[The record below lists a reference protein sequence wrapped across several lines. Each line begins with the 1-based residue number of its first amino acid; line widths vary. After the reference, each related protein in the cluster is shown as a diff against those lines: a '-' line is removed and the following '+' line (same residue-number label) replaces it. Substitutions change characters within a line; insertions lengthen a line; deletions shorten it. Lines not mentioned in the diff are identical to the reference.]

1 MAHTK
6 LTDNVQFPDSA
17 NPSGIIIAVGVVGI
31 IASLV
36 GVVVNYEQFL
46 HSYLTSFTFFI
57 SIALASLFLVMIHH
71 ITRSSWGTTL
81 RRIPETFS
89 SYLWVFALLFIP
101 ILFGMTTLYDW
112 AGDLSHRNVFYEDLQ
127 EYKSPY
133 LNVGFFIVRNIIY
146 FAIWAFL
153 GYKLYKNSIAMD
165 ETGDWGID
173 TAMRKISA
181 PGIFFFGFTVAFASF
196 DWIMSLRFDWFS
208 TMFGVYYFAMSF
220 QMIFALLI
228 MMVFYL
234 HSKGLL
240 LNTIKKAHVGDLGAW
255 LFAFSVFYTYIA
267 FGQFF
272 LIYYA
277 NIPEAT
283 LFYYYRL
290 EGNWQYLFYAVIFG
304 RFVIPFIFLLSK
316 PAKSNYTLLKVISII
331 VIVSHIVELYWLIMP
346 SLHDSVSLHWLD
358 IATFLGMAGIFFGLF
373 FFYFK
378 KHSMVPKNDP
388 KLVESLNK
396 H

>member
-6 LTDNVQFPDSA
+6 LTDSLEFPESA
-17 NPSGIIIAVGVVGI
+17 NPSRVIIAIAVVGI

-36 GVVVNYEQFL
+36 GVVVNFEQFL

-57 SIALASLFLVMIHH
+57 SISLGSLFLVMIHH

-101 ILFGMTTLYDW
+101 ILIGMTTLFPWTQEQYN
-112 AGDLSHRNVFYEDLQ
+112 AFYEGLR
-127 EYKSPY
+127 EHKAPY
-133 LNVGFFIVRNIIY
+133 LNIPFFVARNIIY

-153 GYKLYKNSIAMD
+153 GYKLYKNSVKMD

-173 TAMRKISA
+173 TTLRKISA

-208 TMFGVYYFAMSF
+208 TMFGVYYFAMFF
-220 QMIFALLI
+220 QAIFAVLLLVI
-228 MMVFYL
+228 FYL
-234 HSKGLL
+234 RNNGLL
-240 LNTIKKAHVGDLGAW
+240 LNTINKAHIRDLGAW
-255 LFAFSVFYTYIA
+255 MFAFTVFYAYIT

-283 LFYYYRL
+283 LFFYYRL
-290 EGNWQYLFYAVIFG
+290 EGNWDYIFYAVIFG
-304 RFVIPFIFLLSK
+304 RFVIPFIVLLSK
-316 PAKSNYTLLKVISII
+316 SSKGNFTVLKTMAVFII
-331 VIVSHIVELYWLIMP
+331 ISHIVELYWLIMP
-346 SLHDSVSLHWLD
+346 SLHDTFSFHWLD
-358 IATFLGMAGIFFGLF
+358 LATFLALAGIFFGLF

-378 KHSMVPKNDP
+378 QQSMIPKNDP
-388 KLVESLNK
+388 KLMESLNK